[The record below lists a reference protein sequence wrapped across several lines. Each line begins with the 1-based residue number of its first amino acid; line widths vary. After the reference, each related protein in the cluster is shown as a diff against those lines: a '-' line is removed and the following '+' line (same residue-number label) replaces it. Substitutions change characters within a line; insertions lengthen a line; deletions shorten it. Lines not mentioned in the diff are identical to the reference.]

1 MYKILFD
8 MRNDIND
15 LKKLTL
21 DLMKTGDIEE
31 VEERNH
37 QLIEKIYAD
46 QERKENNIEVMN
58 IPQNSSKEKE
68 YDFIETIEED
78 ESLSLQDK
86 EIEMIKKSLGK
97 NNNKRKLAAK
107 ELGISEEHCTE
118 KLNNTIYNNTLTFK
132 FMKKIIY
139 IALFAISS
147 FFFVSCGI
155 YGFTGGD
162 VGSAKTIQVDFFPNQ
177 AQLIEPVLSQDFTIA
192 LQDLFTRQTNLTL
205 ISSNGDLRFSGE
217 ITSYR
222 IAPMS
227 ATSQQTS
234 AQNRL
239 TITVNVRYE
248 NNTDDQKNF
257 EQSFSF
263 YSDYAAT
270 SQLTGGVLEAA
281 FNEIIDR
288 LTQDIFNASVGKW

>member
-1 MYKILFD
+1 
-8 MRNDIND
+8 
-15 LKKLTL
+15 
-21 DLMKTGDIEE
+21 
-31 VEERNH
+31 
-37 QLIEKIYAD
+37 
-46 QERKENNIEVMN
+46 
-58 IPQNSSKEKE
+58 
-68 YDFIETIEED
+68 
-78 ESLSLQDK
+78 
-86 EIEMIKKSLGK
+86 
-97 NNNKRKLAAK
+97 
-107 ELGISEEHCTE
+107 
-118 KLNNTIYNNTLTFK
+118 
-132 FMKKIIY
+132 MKKQVY
-139 IALFAISS
+139 MTFFALSALIL
-147 FFFVSCGI
+147 VRCGV

-205 ISSNGDLRFSGE
+205 VSSNGDLRFNGE

-270 SQLTGGVLEAA
+270 SQLTGGVLDAA
-281 FNEIIDR
+281 FDEIIDR